1 MTALVPV
8 YFDSCAWNHLFDRKV
23 NLAEELP
30 ASAYQLC
37 ITREVE
43 IELQPLRANESKS
56 DLVDFVD
63 SAILAN
69 DVQTTSTF
77 GFASVEADGSLSE
90 VQVFGGFDVG
100 TWRSDEDRSWLSQ
113 EKVLRMLPKSVDR
126 KKQLGKNQA
135 DASMAV
141 RAFNAV
147 VLTAES
153 RTKKG
158 PCSWHGA
165 KAVTWYSSR
174 TLKPVALPCM
184 SSYWAERHSP
194 AHQRAERVPPIARS
208 AVSGKRFPCR
218 TR

>member
-1 MTALVPV
+1 MTALAPV
-8 YFDSCAWNHLFDRKV
+8 YIDSCAWNYLFDRKV

-77 GFASVEADGSLSE
+77 GFASVQADGSLSE

-100 TWRSDEDRSWLSQ
+100 TWRSDEDRLWLSQ
-113 EKVLRMLPKSVDR
+113 EEVLRMLPKSVDR
-126 KKQLGKNQA
+126 KKPLGKNQA

-141 RAFNAV
+141 RAFDAV

-158 PCSWHGA
+158 PMQLAWSQGGHVVFLTDVEASGITLHEFILGR
-165 KAVTWYSSR
+165 KTFSS
-174 TLKPVALPCM
+174 
-184 SSYWAERHSP
+184 
-194 AHQRAERVPPIARS
+194 PPKS
-208 AVSGKRFPCR
+208 
-218 TR
+218 